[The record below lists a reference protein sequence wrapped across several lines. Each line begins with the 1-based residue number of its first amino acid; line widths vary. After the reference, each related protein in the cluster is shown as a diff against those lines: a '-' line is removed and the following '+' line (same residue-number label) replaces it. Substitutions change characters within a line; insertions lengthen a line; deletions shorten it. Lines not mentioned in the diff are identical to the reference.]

1 MPITPHDDLFSFLN
15 SLEARVAALEPKQE
29 AVLEA
34 IFPDPITAPDE
45 DALGQPEP
53 EAAKEETPSPEV
65 E

>member
-29 AVLEA
+29 AVLKS
-34 IFPDPITAPDE
+34 IFIDPITALDE

-53 EAAKEETPSPEV
+53 EAAQEETPSPKAE
-65 E
+65 